1 MEEDGEWVFLPPGDD
16 TVEDVELWKE
26 GARLESTE
34 PRRESDGA
42 VGRWIIAW
50 MLEAKKPNRLSAF
63 AGGKTAVGEVTHCLV
78 ALALAVLG
86 GGQ

>member
-1 MEEDGEWVFLPPGDD
+1 
-16 TVEDVELWKE
+16 
-26 GARLESTE
+26 
-34 PRRESDGA
+34 
-42 VGRWIIAW
+42 